1 MLKIL
6 ISAVLLAATV
16 IAGENPRPQIRSVR
30 FVSKQLSVSKKGASA
45 YIRGPV
51 RVDMSFPDGPVKRPV
66 LRIVCLC
73 DVDGELVC
81 YSGLWAKPKTSSM
94 MGRGEIGSAFK
105 QAGLEL
111 KGADRKT
118 AFSDIVKI
126 SCCQGECSKET
137 FSSVVYGEKD
147 LYRGFFRAGSVK
159 ESVRI
164 LVYRLEL
171 WQNGALAGAYDSPR
185 SAAAG
190 YQLPEDWHV
199 VGKYGDKFRYDV
211 NP

>member
-1 MLKIL
+1 MFKVF
-6 ISAVLLAATV
+6 ISAVMFAATAV
-16 IAGENPRPQIRSVR
+16 AGENPRPQIRSVR
-30 FVSKQLSVSKKGASA
+30 FVSRQLSVSRKGSSA

-66 LRIVCLC
+66 LRIICLC

-81 YSGLWAKPKTSSM
+81 YSGLWAKPRTSSM

-105 QAGLEL
+105 QAGIEL
-111 KGADRKT
+111 KGADRR
-118 AFSDIVKI
+118 AAYSDIVRI
-126 SCCQGECSKET
+126 SGCQGECSKET

-159 ESVRI
+159 EGIRI

-171 WQNGALAGAYDSPR
+171 WQNGALAGVYDSPR

-199 VGKYGDKFRYDV
+199 AGKYEGKFRYDV